1 MFIESV
7 FLWICVE
14 KLAANT
20 CRPDNTRYEEV
31 YILYPTVHSIKFW
44 SNSDTP
50 LSWNGLFLLLTGL
63 KKPLCVCICVL
74 LHKRNELQS
83 ATA

>member
-1 MFIESV
+1 MFIEFV

-20 CRPDNTRYEEV
+20 CRPDNTPYEEA
-31 YILYPTVHSIKFW
+31 YIPYPINHILIEFW
-44 SNSDTP
+44 YFAVLKRSAFVTY
-50 LSWNGLFLLLTGL
+50 WI